1 MMSSAPRKA
10 RQGEGPHGPRIT
22 IAWLCACA
30 LGLMLLLAP
39 MSTGRAE
46 ERTITLL
53 LGSGSVLTLERPF
66 ETVLVDD
73 ADVVSVRVRDDR
85 SVILNALK
93 LGTSNIIFVDAQSIA
108 IANVRVVVSG
118 ARA

>member
-1 MMSSAPRKA
+1 MMSPAHRKTRRSEPRDL
-10 RQGEGPHGPRIT
+10 RGT
-22 IAWLCACA
+22 IAGLRACV

-46 ERTITLL
+46 EQTITLL

-73 ADVVSVRVRDDR
+73 ADVVGVRLRDDR
-85 SVILNALK
+85 SVILSALK
-93 LGTSNIIFVDAQSIA
+93 LGISNVVFVDARHIA